1 MAKIKSI
8 TETGPKAL
16 RGVRN
21 PDLYPS
27 QSLGL
32 SDIESQSI
40 KEELARSIHAN
51 YEAAHGHLGYQG
63 LNDPA
68 LYTPQIN

>member
-1 MAKIKSI
+1 MAKTKNI

-32 SDIESQSI
+32 SSAELQGLKDN
-40 KEELARSIHAN
+40 LARAKYAN
-51 YEAAHGHLGYQG
+51 YNAAHGHLGYQG
-63 LNDPA
+63 LND
-68 LYTPQIN
+68 

>member
-1 MAKIKSI
+1 MAKKSI

-21 PDLYPS
+21 PDLYPT

-32 SDIESQSI
+32 SDIEAQSI
-40 KEELARSIHAN
+40 RDEDRKSVV
-51 YEAAHGHLGYQG
+51 
-63 LNDPA
+63 
-68 LYTPQIN
+68 